1 MTNFRIFGFFW
12 MKIFKNFNDSLPD
25 LTSSP
30 RACYSVLLPTPYS
43 HPLSPLLSDPVGI
56 YMRIKS
62 PTYMKE
68 INERDEQYFKEMSK
82 AGGNRGNNV
91 TTGDNME
98 VAQSTA
104 AEEVA

>member
-1 MTNFRIFGFFW
+1 
-12 MKIFKNFNDSLPD
+12 
-25 LTSSP
+25 
-30 RACYSVLLPTPYS
+30 
-43 HPLSPLLSDPVGI
+43 
-56 YMRIKS
+56 
-62 PTYMKE
+62 MKE